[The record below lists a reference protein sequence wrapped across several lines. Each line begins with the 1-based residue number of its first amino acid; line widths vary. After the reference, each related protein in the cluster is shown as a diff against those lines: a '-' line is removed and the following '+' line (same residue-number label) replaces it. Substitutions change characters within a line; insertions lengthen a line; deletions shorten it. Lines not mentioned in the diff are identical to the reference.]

1 MIASMFSRHA
11 LPLSLESGKGERITA
26 SPSPQNWACEL
37 SPHPAQANHD
47 ASACL
52 LLADGPRW
60 ATVNLVM
67 AIEVYQREVG
77 IDILPALSAWGEVMR
92 L

>member
-1 MIASMFSRHA
+1 M
-11 LPLSLESGKGERITA
+11 ESGKGERITA

-60 ATVNLVM
+60 TTVNLVM